1 MSAAAGTARIL
12 TAEAG
17 TAGSGTAAAG
27 TAGVTAPTAPEPT
40 SNSAA
45 LEPYEHALRTR
56 GPLYLRRADG
66 RRHPLDVARWAAGP
80 DTADR
85 TMLARCSGPTLDIGC
100 GPGRLVAELVR
111 RGVPALGIDLAA
123 AAVRLTVASG
133 GAALRRSVFDPLP
146 GECRWGT
153 ALLADGNIG
162 IGGDP
167 AALLTR
173 TAVLL
178 RTGGRLI
185 VETEPEDPYVHER
198 FAARVEDADGRA
210 GAPFRWARVGVRAL
224 EAMAPACGFRLR
236 DTWTANGRSFAALTA
251 TA

>member
-1 MSAAAGTARIL
+1 MR
-12 TAEAG
+12 
-17 TAGSGTAAAG
+17 TAAAG
-27 TAGVTAPTAPEPT
+27 TAAVETATPGA
-40 SNSAA
+40 SA
-45 LEPYEHALRTR
+45 LEPYEHALRNG

-66 RRHPLDVARWAAGP
+66 RRHSLDIAKWTATP

-85 TMLARCSGPTLDIGC
+85 TMLARCWGPTLDIGC

-111 RGVPALGIDLAA
+111 RGVPALGIDLAS

-146 GECRWGT
+146 GERRWGT

-173 TAVLL
+173 TAALL
-178 RTGGRLI
+178 RNRGRLI
-185 VETEPEDPYVHER
+185 VETEAEDPYAHER
-198 FAARVEDADGRA
+198 FAARVEDAHGRT
-210 GAPFRWARVGVRAL
+210 GAPFRWARLGVRVL
-224 EAMAPACGFRLR
+224 EEIAPACGFRVR
-236 DTWTANGRSFAALTA
+236 ETWTADGRQFAALSGST
-251 TA
+251 